1 MKDEV
6 ENSLEREVEN
16 IKTYQQ
22 RMQKMLARVNQ
33 QIETNHSMQDKLHGD
48 LEHKDMALEID
59 RDCAEMHNDAIDIK
73 HHDGIEEEDVSGSVP
88 QSWAKFSKNNV
99 EESQCK
105 SSVLTVGQIDFD
117 ISPFLAGRAGT
128 RQLRYDVNNLINNAA
143 SDMSVHWNKSNRAFT
158 DRISEAQDAHR
169 NLKSNLI
176 LTKNVSTSRPSFHQL
191 LHYLVDVDIFLPQTI
206 ALHCIEDIFLG
217 KS

>member
-1 MKDEV
+1 M

-22 RMQKMLARVNQ
+22 RMQKMLAKVSRNLWQMVKTHPFSMQVNQ

-59 RDCAEMHNDAIDIK
+59 RDCHEMHNDAIDIK

-99 EESQCK
+99 EESQGEFSWFRWSLSCNP
-105 SSVLTVGQIDFD
+105 SLQA
-117 ISPFLAGRAGT
+117 AGRSAT

-143 SDMSVHWNKSNRAFT
+143 SDMSVHWNKTNRAFT
-158 DRISEAQDAHR
+158 DRLASP
-169 NLKSNLI
+169 LKTASD
-176 LTKNVSTSRPSFHQL
+176 K
-191 LHYLVDVDIFLPQTI
+191 
-206 ALHCIEDIFLG
+206 
-217 KS
+217 